1 MNPTFNLIDHLKNRH
16 LNLSLHPTILDS
28 TENVATFILYTLTGK
43 LAGYQRYRPLGEKK
57 QFNHPKFGKY
67 HTYRKQ
73 KTISFWGMESYFISD
88 GPIFIC
94 EGVFDAARLTNRG
107 YTALATLANNPP
119 KDYRNWL
126 DCIPRKKIVICDN
139 DSAGKK
145 LRRLSDHFEIIENC
159 KDLGEAPEDYVSYLL
174 GKWTSGT

>member
-1 MNPTFNLIDHLKNRH
+1 MTTTFNLIDHLKNRH

-67 HTYRKQ
+67 YTYRKQ

-94 EGVFDAARLTNRG
+94 EGVFDAARFTNRG

-126 DCIPRKKIVICDN
+126 NCIPRKKIVICDN
-139 DSAGKK
+139 DSAGKM
-145 LRRLSDHFEIIENC
+145 LRRLSVHSEIVSIG
-159 KDLGEAPEDYVSYLL
+159 KDLGDAPEDYVSYLID
-174 GKWTSGT
+174 KWAS